1 MNVMLTRLIKSGKR
15 WLIDSFYTPKKS
27 KKLLLSV
34 ILVGITVIVLGVNV
48 YKQRETLLTYNWQ
61 FRPLPF
67 VLAFIIFSLTL
78 FMGSIVWGYVLN
90 VISKKLSYQKHIYF
104 YIISNL
110 AKRIPGTLWY
120 VASRAQMYS
129 EEGIALRVTTLA
141 SGLEMAFITLA
152 GVITVLLFSTEII
165 VRYHLNPVIFAIIL
179 PVGFII
185 LQPKFIKWFLK
196 ILRIEKINFDYKL
209 VIFGLLSYI
218 IIWILGGVLLYEI
231 GSIVYPIPHDQI
243 GYVIGS
249 WTFIGVISIL
259 LLFSPSNFGITEL
272 GLSLLLSSIVPFSI
286 AVVIAVASRIL
297 IIIFEF
303 FWAGL
308 FLLNNQLRKS
318 H

>member
-110 AKRIPGTLWY
+110 AKRIPGTVWY

-165 VRYHLNPVIFAIIL
+165 VRYHLNPIIFAIIL

-196 ILRIEKINFDYKL
+196 ILKIEEINIDYKL
-209 VIFGLLSYI
+209 VLFGLLSYI

-286 AVVIAVASRIL
+286 AVVIAIASRIL

>member
-1 MNVMLTRLIKSGKR
+1 MLTRLIKSGKR
-15 WLIDSFYTPKKS
+15 WVIDSFFTPKKS

-110 AKRIPGTLWY
+110 AKRIPGTVWY

-165 VRYHLNPVIFAIIL
+165 VRYHLNPIIFAIIL

-196 ILRIEKINFDYKL
+196 ILRIEEINIDYKL
-209 VIFGLLSYI
+209 VLFGLLSYI

-286 AVVIAVASRIL
+286 AVVIAIASRIL

>member
-1 MNVMLTRLIKSGKR
+1 VKR

-110 AKRIPGTLWY
+110 AKRIPGTVWY

-165 VRYHLNPVIFAIIL
+165 VRYHLNPIIFAIIL

-196 ILRIEKINFDYKL
+196 ILKIEEINIDYKL
-209 VIFGLLSYI
+209 VLFGLLSYI

-286 AVVIAVASRIL
+286 AVVIAIASRIL